1 MEAVEYLL
9 LFIGLTSLVVFS
21 ISLSY
26 HCLAS
31 RSVRQLEYL
40 KLHMVIETVA
50 NRPFSSVRL
59 VFYVPKGVTVEFSSS
74 VVRVYGCE
82 LEGQLIAKLDP
93 SNVVVE
99 ATRSS
104 IRYLV
109 SFNELVLKG
118 GYVYE
123 LLIKS
128 EPSRIAI
135 TVVSYRRS

>member
-26 HCLAS
+26 HYLAS
-31 RSVRQLEYL
+31 RSARQLEYL
-40 KLHMVIETVA
+40 KLHMAVEAVA
-50 NRPFSSVRL
+50 NRPRSSVRL
-59 VFYVPKGVTVEFSSS
+59 VLYVPKGVTVEFSSS

-82 LEGQLIAKLDP
+82 LEGQLISKLDP

-99 ATRSS
+99 ATRNSV
-104 IRYLV
+104 RYSV
-109 SFNELVLKG
+109 SFNDVVLKG

-128 EPSRIAI
+128 EPSRIVI
-135 TVVSYRRS
+135 TVVSYRRG